1 MKKNEQKPPQYSGHI
16 CNPRCARWWT
26 ASGPLALWRKF
37 SFDRGRS
44 TWLIHM
50 TRPKDAPANP
60 PGSVYAESLQNP
72 QASGLV
78 TLDVLPVSIQDSIK
92 EANRV

>member
-1 MKKNEQKPPQYSGHI
+1 MMSAPKYSGHI
-16 CNPRCARWWT
+16 CHPLCASWYT
-26 ASGPLALWRKF
+26 ASGPVALWR
-37 SFDRGRS
+37 RHGCS

-92 EANRV
+92 VANRV